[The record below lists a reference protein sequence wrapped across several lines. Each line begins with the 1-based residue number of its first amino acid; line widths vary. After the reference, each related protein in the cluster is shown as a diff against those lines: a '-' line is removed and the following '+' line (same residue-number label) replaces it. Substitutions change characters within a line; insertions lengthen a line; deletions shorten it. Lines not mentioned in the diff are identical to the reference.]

1 VYAARAA
8 PCKNAA
14 PARAPP
20 PLPPPPPSLLVVTL
34 AAQPQLTVACQAAAS
49 AMLARK
55 TPNAN
60 QPSTWHSSA
69 TSARL
74 PTHVQQR
81 RPSQAQQEPATSG
94 TWEGRRAAGRAGA
107 A

>member
-1 VYAARAA
+1 L
-8 PCKNAA
+8 
-14 PARAPP
+14 
-20 PLPPPPPSLLVVTL
+20 PLPPPPSLLL
-34 AAQPQLTVACQAAAS
+34 LLLLAAAQPQLTVACHAAAS

-74 PTHVQQR
+74 PTHVQHR

-94 TWEGRRAAGRAGA
+94 TWRQARGRAYGEWLGA
-107 A
+107 GSVAARVQMKRENAP